1 MLRTVAMA
9 AIGVL
14 FAGTAE
20 AGVWTRVAVSPTV
33 EVAFDKGYV
42 NSDRANR
49 YISVIWVQRTTQ
61 AAEQGGDY
69 RVSREYVDCAAR
81 TLRVTASRTYLL
93 SATDAVAIQP
103 EQTTARPAPAGSAEA
118 LLAETVCGPVQP
130 LGPDDHSIDADVF
143 VRWIRSDWPTAGAS
157 SAPAAK
163 PRPRPE
169 AVVAAG
175 QPDPSEA
182 PTYGS
187 VVLSG
192 DRIHTLAPVGLRAG
206 GEIDASRLSN
216 TCSGFISRAPD
227 YRVDYTAGAFS
238 LNMLTQSSIDTTL
251 VVRDPAGAW
260 RCDDDA
266 GGSGDAQVK
275 FEKPRSGTYDIWVGS
290 YDGASGAATLV
301 VRSGSLGEALAGS

>member
-1 MLRTVAMA
+1 MGEFWRLTPLASTRLLAIELRGEIMLRAVAVA

-33 EVAFDKGYV
+33 EVAYDKGYV
-42 NSDRANR
+42 NSDHANR

-69 RVSREYVDCAAR
+69 RVSREYVDCGAGRLR
-81 TLRVTASRTYLL
+81 TTR
-93 SATDAVAIQP
+93 SATYVFGAGAGDPVASAP
-103 EQTTARPAPAGSAEA
+103 EQAALRPAPAGGADQ
-118 LLAETVCGPVQP
+118 LLAEAVCGPVKTLTPEDQP
-130 LGPDDHSIDADVF
+130 LDDAVF
-143 VRWIRSDWPTAGAS
+143 ARNIRADWPTPDGEASAGKLAPKPSTPARTAS
-157 SAPAAK
+157 A
-163 PRPRPE
+163 
-169 AVVAAG
+169 

-192 DRIHTLAPVGLRAG
+192 EHIHSLAPVGLRAG
-206 GEIDASRLSN
+206 GEIDASRLSS

-251 VVRDPAGAW
+251 VVRDPAG
-260 RCDDDA
+260 
-266 GGSGDAQVK
+266 
-275 FEKPRSGTYDIWVGS
+275 P
-290 YDGASGAATLV
+290 GAAMTT
-301 VRSGSLGEALAGS
+301 RAAAATPM